1 MSQENLHIY
10 VSGIFLFVCLF
21 SLLNL
26 FHYFQWLGL
35 PSPLLSYT
43 LQAKFKMLAYSQAQW
58 AWVSFE
64 PWMGHISQGPGG
76 PATGNF
82 KQSILCIP
90 ANLYVQ
96 NFPFSAFI

>member
-10 VSGIFLFVCLF
+10 VSWVFCLFVFISFLF
-21 SLLNL
+21 N
-26 FHYFQWLGL
+26 YFEWLGL

-64 PWMGHISQGPGG
+64 LWMGHISQGPGG

-82 KQSILCIP
+82 KQSVSCIP

-96 NFPFSAFI
+96 NFPFSAFM